1 MAAVA
6 TAVCLVM
13 AFPAALFISRAPKR
27 KNLYLQ
33 LVMLPF
39 WTSFLVR
46 TYAWIFLLRDTGLI
60 NTVLQRAA
68 SSHEPL
74 PHAV

>member
-1 MAAVA
+1 MALAA
-6 TAVCLVM
+6 TALCLCLR
-13 AFPAALFISRAPKR
+13 FPRRCSFRAPAR

-46 TYAWIFLLRDTGLI
+46 TYAWMFLLRDTGLI
-60 NTVLQRAA
+60 NTVLQKLGIYPRPAA
-68 SSHEPL
+68 APL
-74 PHAV
+74 